1 MATPARKL
9 QPLVTAFGGHPPNP
23 QLIDIA
29 NDFPGMVSPE
39 NIAKVMM
46 AAQRRHIPTASFS
59 FNAPRSSAAMP
70 ASAPAPSSISAPR
83 ASRRSFAAYTPK
95 PASNG
100 IVVSLVSAAASIFG
114 GGSSPL
120 RNTGYAPTPRMARA
134 YAPSLSL

>member
-29 NDFPGMVSPE
+29 NDFPGMISPE

-59 FNAPRSSAAMP
+59 LNAPRPVSSAP
-70 ASAPAPSSISAPR
+70 ASTISSAPAPSV
-83 ASRRSFAAYTPK
+83 SRRSFAPYTPK
-95 PASNG
+95 PANNG

-120 RNTGYAPTPRMARA
+120 RNTGYAPAPRMTRS

>member
-29 NDFPGMVSPE
+29 NDFPGMISPE

-59 FNAPRSSAAMP
+59 FNAPRPS
-70 ASAPAPSSISAPR
+70 ASAPAPAPAVSTAPR
-83 ASRRSFAAYTPK
+83 VSRRSFAPYTPK
-95 PASNG
+95 SSSNG
-100 IVVSLVSAAASIFG
+100 IVLSLVSAAASIFG
-114 GGSSPL
+114 GAAPL
-120 RNTGYAPTPRMARA
+120 RNTGYAPAPRLARA
-134 YAPSLSL
+134 YAPLLSL

>member
-29 NDFPGMVSPE
+29 NDFPGMISPE

-59 FNAPRSSAAMP
+59 FNAPRPS
-70 ASAPAPSSISAPR
+70 ASAPTPVPAVSAAPR
-83 ASRRSFAAYTPK
+83 VSRRSLAPYTPK
-95 PASNG
+95 PVNNG

-114 GGSSPL
+114 GASPL
-120 RNTGYAPTPRMARA
+120 RDTGYATAPRMARS